1 MKTFVLPILVS
12 ALATFIPRVIPYW
25 VSFLDKLPPLLSR
38 MLRLLPVAALG
49 PLIFPGVFLDYVPH
63 LWAGFAGIAAAFIL
77 AYFKGGMI
85 LPILSS
91 IVVTY
96 LALLFGA

>member
-1 MKTFVLPILVS
+1 M
-12 ALATFIPRVIPYW
+12 
-25 VSFLDKLPPLLSR
+25 DKLPPLLSR
-38 MLRLLPVAALG
+38 MLRLLPIAALG
-49 PLIFPGVFLDYVPH
+49 PLIFPGVFLDYTPH
-63 LWAGFAGIAAAFIL
+63 LWAGFAGISASFIL

-96 LALLFGA
+96 FALMLGA

>member
-38 MLRLLPVAALG
+38 MLRLLPIAALG
-49 PLIFPGVFLDYVPH
+49 PLIFPGVFLDYTPC
-63 LWAGFAGIAAAFIL
+63 LWAGFAGISASFIL

-91 IVVTY
+91 IMVTY
-96 LALLFGA
+96 FALMLGA

>member
-38 MLRLLPVAALG
+38 MLRLLPIAALG
-49 PLIFPGVFLDYVPH
+49 PLIFPGVFLDYTPH
-63 LWAGFAGIAAAFIL
+63 LWAGFAGISASFIL

-91 IVVTY
+91 IMVTY
-96 LALLFGA
+96 FALMLGA

>member
-1 MKTFVLPILVS
+1 MKTFVVPILVS

-38 MLRLLPVAALG
+38 MLRLLPIAALG

-63 LWAGFAGIAAAFIL
+63 LYSGFAGISAAFIL

-96 LALLFGA
+96 LALLLGA